1 MPYGSAMR
9 ILVCP
14 DSFGGTLSA
23 SAAADAIIAG
33 WRSTKPETDF
43 VAVPLSDGG
52 PGFLE
57 TIHAAVGGD
66 YFSASVQ
73 GAFGEELDVVWL
85 RKADRA
91 YIEVA
96 QVCGLEISQ
105 KDESAAMSASSFGVG
120 QLLLEIAKDES
131 ISVVS
136 IGLGGTSVSDA
147 GAGLLAALGASANV
161 DLSKGVAT
169 LAHIEEFEW
178 NQTLSALSKLKIE
191 FLTDV
196 DVPLTGKRGAG
207 LGFSNQK
214 GASPE
219 GAAKI
224 DQIHQLFAAK
234 LGRAADGKNH
244 AVTLGAGAAGGIGY
258 ALLWLGAERFPG
270 ITKVIELTGLENFA
284 QSVELVVSGEGK
296 LDWQSEVGKVM
307 TGVADLAR
315 SNGLPL
321 LALVGQNDL
330 SLRECQ
336 NLGVH
341 GVYAMAEYFG
351 LESSLDQPA
360 ETLYKLA
367 ARAARTW
374 S

>member
-1 MPYGSAMR
+1 MR

-23 SAAADAIIAG
+23 SAAADAIVAG
-33 WRSTKPETDF
+33 WSSTKPDSEF
-43 VAVPLSDGG
+43 ILVPLSDGG

-57 TIHAAVGGD
+57 TVHAAIGGE
-66 YFSASVQ
+66 YISASVQ
-73 GAFGEELDVVWL
+73 GAFGEEREVVWL
-85 RKADRA
+85 RKAERA
-91 YIEVA
+91 YVEVA
-96 QVCGLEISQ
+96 QVCGIENSK
-105 KDESAAMSASSFGVG
+105 KDGTAAMSASSFGVG
-120 QLLLEIAKDES
+120 QLLLEIANDKS
-131 ISVVS
+131 ISIVS

-147 GAGLLAALGASANV
+147 GAGMLAALGASANV
-161 DLSKGVAT
+161 DLSKGVSD
-169 LAHIEEFEW
+169 LAHIENFEW
-178 NQTLSALSKLKIE
+178 NQSLNVLSNLKIE

-207 LGFSNQK
+207 LGFSMQK
-214 GASPE
+214 GASAE
-219 GAAKI
+219 VAAEI
-224 DQIHQLFAAK
+224 DEIHQLFSAK

-244 AVTLGAGAAGGIGY
+244 AVTLGAGSAGGIGY
-258 ALLWLGAERFPG
+258 ALFWLGAERFPG
-270 ITKVIELTGLENFA
+270 ITKVIELTGLA
-284 QSVELVVSGEGK
+284 ELTQKVQLVISGEGR

-307 TGVADLAR
+307 TGVADIAR

-341 GVYAMAEYFG
+341 GVYAMADYFG
-351 LESSLDQPA
+351 LESSLEQPA
-360 ETLYKLA
+360 ETLCKLA

-374 S
+374 G